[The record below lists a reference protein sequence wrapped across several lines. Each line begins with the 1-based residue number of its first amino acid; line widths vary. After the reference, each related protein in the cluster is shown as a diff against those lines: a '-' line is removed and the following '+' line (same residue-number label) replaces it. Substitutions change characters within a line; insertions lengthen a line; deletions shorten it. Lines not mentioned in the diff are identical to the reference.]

1 MKQQRKLT
9 SFVLVLA
16 LMISSLAAIPTKA
29 ATTVTVNL
37 RIEKDAS
44 TVLPPVSVT
53 MTDAD
58 LSNDFGIGLT
68 TGEDATFSPLR
79 AVAKYLS
86 EVKNVSNADM
96 PNYIIASSSSYGLY
110 VTGISITGEE
120 NSGNAGVDAEVYWMY
135 AVNNENG
142 SVAMSD
148 YPCKNNDSIVIYGL
162 WSPYSATGDAPET
175 LRTAFDK
182 AEYTTT
188 ENTAISLTLTGYG
201 EDWSTGSSVPYTK
214 PIAEATVTATSSTGA
229 TTEAKTNS
237 NGIATFTFAKA
248 GDYTM
253 TASRKAADGTHYDIS
268 RPYAV
273 VHVTE
278 TKNNTNTTVTNT
290 DTTNSDTSAVT
301 TNTTKKTFAKV
312 TIVVKKGKKAVKK
325 VTLKKKKSTTLK
337 VSVNSK
343 GKLSLE
349 KLSKKAKKIIRIT
362 LKNGKLTIKGKKKGT
377 VKLKIKAASTS
388 NYKAAT
394 KTITIKVK

>member
-1 MKQQRKLT
+1 
-9 SFVLVLA
+9 
-16 LMISSLAAIPTKA
+16 
-29 ATTVTVNL
+29 
-37 RIEKDAS
+37 
-44 TVLPPVSVT
+44 
-53 MTDAD
+53 
-58 LSNDFGIGLT
+58 
-68 TGEDATFSPLR
+68 
-79 AVAKYLS
+79 
-86 EVKNVSNADM
+86 
-96 PNYIIASSSSYGLY
+96 
-110 VTGISITGEE
+110 
-120 NSGNAGVDAEVYWMY
+120 
-135 AVNNENG
+135 
-142 SVAMSD
+142 
-148 YPCKNNDSIVIYGL
+148 
-162 WSPYSATGDAPET
+162 
-175 LRTAFDK
+175 
-182 AEYTTT
+182 
-188 ENTAISLTLTGYG
+188 
-201 EDWSTGSSVPYTK
+201 
-214 PIAEATVTATSSTGA
+214 
-229 TTEAKTNS
+229 KTNS